1 MRKFIEKETLRTLQ
15 KFIGGGYFLLILLI
29 ACSGKSENDNS
40 TPTGPTK
47 TPKDGVMSVRG
58 TAAGGAFEYTCY
70 APLKSKPVNVR
81 YYLPSSGD
89 LKQMPILFA
98 FHGAERSADTQI
110 KAWKPLAEKHGFILV
125 APEFTKEQ
133 GYTEN
138 DYQFGGLFADK
149 NNTELRPEK
158 EWTFALIEALF
169 DYVKKETDNTSA
181 QYAMFGHSAGGQ
193 FVNRFMAAMPA
204 ARVSRAVAANP
215 SSWVFPRTD
224 GIAGTDGLNYG
235 WPYSFKNT
243 PFADAK
249 SLRQFYGRQLVVQ
262 IGTADNFND
271 GSMATDPASMAQGE
285 HRYARAHNF
294 YDLCAQRAAAEG
306 VTLRIRVAEVEGV
319 GHGTFGMVYGKA
331 GVTSNNA
338 ETQVNSL
345 GENSAYRLLF
355 E

>member
-1 MRKFIEKETLRTLQ
+1 MRAFTNTRCHNLCQSCRTGWL
-15 KFIGGGYFLLILLI
+15 FLFVILM
-29 ACSGKSENDNS
+29 ACCGKSEGEGS
-40 TPTGPTK
+40 TPAGPTK
-47 TPKDGVMSVRG
+47 TPKDGVMTVRG
-58 TAAGGAFEYTCY
+58 TTAGGAFEYTRY

-98 FHGAERSADTQI
+98 MHGAERSADTQI
-110 KAWKPLAEKHGFILV
+110 KAWRPLAEKYGFILI
-125 APEFTKEQ
+125 APEFTKEN

-138 DYQFGGLFADK
+138 DYQFGGLLDEK
-149 NNTELRPEK
+149 NSEKLRPEK

-169 DYVKKETDNTSA
+169 DYVKKETDNTA
-181 QYAMFGHSAGGQ
+181 ARYALFGHSAGGQ

-215 SSWVFPRTD
+215 SSWVFPQAE
-224 GIAGTDGLNYG
+224 GIAGTDGMNYG

-271 GSMATDPASMAQGE
+271 GSMATDAASMAQGP

-294 YDLCAQRAAAEG
+294 YDLCARQAADEG
-306 VTLRIRVAEVEGV
+306 VTLRIRLAEVEGV
-319 GHGTFGMVYGKA
+319 GHGSYGMVYGKA
-331 GVTSNNA
+331 GVTSTNA
-338 ETQVNSL
+338 DKQVDKL